1 LGPGSGTTTTA
12 APTTEPLVSD
22 IGIISQYWGNLRP
35 YSDNSPDYF
44 GVNNTGLPSGC
55 QVEQSFILH
64 RHAARYPG
72 TTDYNDF
79 GYLARRLANT
89 TGTYTGPL
97 AFLNTWTYLMGA
109 EVLLPE
115 GTYMELKSGLD
126 FWDQY
131 GRILYQAAA
140 GQNYWNGTGQSQPL
154 LRCNSISR
162 VTDSARAWANGF
174 FALYNSTQQ
183 YNLLIMNASPGFNVT
198 LASFITCN
206 NFGNST
212 NGIFDVNEG
221 IYIPVGNYLTD
232 TAARLSQYMP
242 SDINFTA
249 HDAFIF
255 QSLCTYEYDL
265 IGQSDFCNLF
275 TLTEWRGFS
284 YTCDLYIYNG
294 FSFGTPFGRSLGL
307 GVLEELIA
315 RLKNQTI
322 TVSDSSVNTTLDGNT
337 NTFPLGQK
345 FYLDMSHD
353 FMIIGL
359 LTAMSMDYFRTPL
372 SNDDYPPNE
381 NRTFKT
387 THIIPYAARFFTE
400 RIGCAVANP
409 TEVSTAY
416 TQYTPSQYG
425 YSASNASYKFLR
437 MRLNSGILPISTIR
451 GGFCAGRTDGLCPV
465 QNFLNSQVNASAQ
478 ANYAKLCFGSFIYN
492 SSQFSGDGNYFY

>member
-1 LGPGSGTTTTA
+1 MNALQ
-12 APTTEPLVSD
+12 D
-22 IGIISQYWGNLRP
+22 
-35 YSDNSPDYF
+35 
-44 GVNNTGLPSGC
+44 
-55 QVEQSFILH
+55 
-64 RHAARYPG
+64 
-72 TTDYNDF
+72 
-79 GYLARRLANT
+79 T
-89 TGTYTGPL
+89 TGTYTGPM
-97 AFLNTWTYLMGA
+97 AFINTWSNRLSHDI
-109 EVLLPE
+109 LLPQ
-115 GTYMELKSGLD
+115 GVGMEYYSGVN
-126 FWDQY
+126 FWKKY
-131 GRILYQAAA
+131 GRILFNAQP
-140 GQNYWNGTGQSQPL
+140 GQNYYNATGQTKLL
-154 LRCNSISR
+154 LRANSIQR
-162 VTDSARAWANGF
+162 IIDSCRSWANGF
-174 FALYNSTQQ
+174 YTLYNQTDK
-183 YNLLIMNASPGFNVT
+183 YNFLVMTAAAGFNAT
-198 LASFITCN
+198 LASFLSCT

-221 IYIPVGNYLTD
+221 IYIPVGNYLQPTV
-232 TAARLSQYMP
+232 TRLKQYIP
-242 SDINFTA
+242 SDVNFTVNY
-249 HDAFIF
+249 AFIL
-255 QSLCTYEYDL
+255 QSLCTYEYF
-265 IGQSDFCNLF
+265 IFGSSGFCNLF
-275 TLTEWRGFS
+275 TLGEWKGFS

-307 GVLEELIA
+307 GVLEELLA
-315 RLKNQTI
+315 RLQNQTI

-400 RIGCAVANP
+400 RIGCSVANP

-478 ANYAKLCFGSFIYN
+478 ANYQKLCFGSFIYN
-492 SSQFSGDGNYFY
+492 SSRFSGDGNYFY